1 MLATLPALTRTGG
14 MQSCASLVA
23 ACTQPPPA
31 PTLRSVAS
39 LLAPTHLQVWHAVLT
54 YLDSFE
60 EQLWE
65 AEDDP
70 QAQERVKEAVAA
82 YKGRD

>member
-1 MLATLPALTRTGG
+1 
-14 MQSCASLVA
+14 
-23 ACTQPPPA
+23 
-31 PTLRSVAS
+31 
-39 LLAPTHLQVWHAVLT
+39 VLT